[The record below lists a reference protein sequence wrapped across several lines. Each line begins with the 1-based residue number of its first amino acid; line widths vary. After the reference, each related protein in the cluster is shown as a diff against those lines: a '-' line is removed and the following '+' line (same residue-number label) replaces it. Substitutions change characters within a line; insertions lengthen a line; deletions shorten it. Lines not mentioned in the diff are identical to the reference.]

1 MVVLGEWVFSYERG
15 TPVTLREGEMERE
28 RSPRLF
34 SARGGPVQASVL
46 AKVLAKVG
54 GGPVRTP
61 PPEAGLALERVFLGA
76 VMVVFGGVIA

>member
-28 RSPRLF
+28 ESWTFLRQRR
-34 SARGGPVQASVL
+34 ARPGLRPK
-46 AKVLAKVG
+46 KVLAKVG